1 MFLKSMTMIW
11 ILCNKVVP
19 TQYKT
24 LYGELSYVNQHSV
37 VEKAISLEQLTKIQP
52 VSGVHLQNFKGV
64 IFTYDFHP
72 VMLYME
78 ERREKIIDFI
88 SNLFGIV
95 GGVITVL
102 R

>member
-1 MFLKSMTMIW
+1 MHA
-11 ILCNKVVP
+11 VVYDALYAALIICAYYNHTDLNRT
-19 TQYKT
+19 TQ
-24 LYGELSYVNQHSV
+24 
-37 VEKAISLEQLTKIQP
+37 
-52 VSGVHLQNFKGV
+52 
-64 IFTYDFHP
+64 

-78 ERREKIIDFI
+78 ERRERIIDFV